1 MYRMTDLMSFMEAMG
16 SSDIPLVAAFFI
28 GLMMAVSPCPM
39 ATNITA
45 IAYVSRKMGDSR
57 YTILVGLFYSL
68 GRMAVYVAIAA
79 LIVLCGLNVQSI
91 ALFLQE
97 YGDLLLGPILL
108 ICGVVMLGIIP
119 LPPGF
124 GYPGLQERKERVS
137 KQLSDQG
144 LLGSFLLGI
153 LFALSFCPF
162 SAVLF
167 FGMLVPLALA
177 TQDPI
182 GVPLAFGL
190 ATGLPVLLFSVL
202 LVSGVKRC
210 SNVLGKVQAA
220 EVWFRRIVAVVFILI
235 GLYFTVRLFTG

>member
-1 MYRMTDLMSFMEAMG
+1 MSFMEAMG
-16 SSDIPLVAAFFI
+16 TSDIPLVAAFFI
-28 GLMMAVSPCPM
+28 GLMMAISPCPM

-45 IAYVSRKMGDSR
+45 IAYVSRKIGDSK
-57 YTILVGLFYSL
+57 YTILVGLLYSL
-68 GRMAVYVAIAA
+68 GRMFVYVAIAA
-79 LIVLCGLNVQSI
+79 LIVLCGLNVQAI

-108 ICGVVMLGIIP
+108 ICGILMLEIIP
-119 LPPGF
+119 LSFGF
-124 GYPGLQERKERVS
+124 EHAGLQDLKERMS
-137 KQLSDQG
+137 QKLSNQG

-167 FGMLVPLALA
+167 FGMLVPLALS

-190 ATGLPVLLFSVL
+190 ATGLPVILFSVL
-202 LVSGVKRC
+202 LVTGVKRC
-210 SNVLGKVQAA
+210 SNFLGKVQAA
-220 EVWFRRIVAVVFILI
+220 EVWFRRVVAVIFILM
-235 GLYFTVRLFTG
+235 GLYFTVLLFMG

>member
-1 MYRMTDLMSFMEAMG
+1 MSFMEAMG
-16 SSDIPLVAAFFI
+16 TSDIPLVAAFFI
-28 GLMMAVSPCPM
+28 GLMMAISPCPM

-45 IAYVSRKMGDSR
+45 IAYVSRKIGDSR
-57 YTILVGLFYSL
+57 YTILVGLLYSL
-68 GRMAVYVAIAA
+68 GRMFVYVAIAA

-108 ICGVVMLGIIP
+108 ICGILMLEIIP
-119 LPPGF
+119 LTFGF
-124 GYPGLQERKERVS
+124 EHVGLQELKGRVS
-137 KQLSDQG
+137 QKLSDQG
-144 LLGSFLLGI
+144 LLGSFFLGI

-167 FGMLVPLALA
+167 FGMLVPLALS

-202 LVSGVKRC
+202 LVTGVNRC
-210 SNVLGKVQAA
+210 SSFFGKVQTA
-220 EVWFRRIVAVVFILI
+220 EIWFRRIVGCVFIVV
-235 GLYFTVRLFTG
+235 GLYFTALRFIG

>member
-1 MYRMTDLMSFMEAMG
+1 MIDLMSFMETMG

-28 GLMMAVSPCPM
+28 GLMMAISPCPM

-45 IAYVSRKMGDSR
+45 IAYVSRKIGDNR
-57 YTILVGLFYSL
+57 YTLLVGILYSL
-68 GRMAVYVAIAA
+68 GRMFVYVAIAA

-108 ICGVVMLGIIP
+108 VCGILMLEIIP
-119 LPPGF
+119 LSFGF
-124 GYPGLQERKERVS
+124 EHAGLQELKERLS
-137 KQLSDQG
+137 QRLSDQG
-144 LLGSFLLGI
+144 LLGSFLLGV

-177 TQDPI
+177 TKDPI
-182 GVPLAFGL
+182 GVPLAFGF
-190 ATGLPVLLFSVL
+190 ATGLPVILFSLL
-202 LVSGVKRC
+202 LVTGVKRC
-210 SNVLGKVQAA
+210 SSILEKIQTA
-220 EVWFRRIVAVVFILI
+220 EIWFRRIVAAVFILI
-235 GLYFTVRLFTG
+235 GGYYTAMIFTG